1 MPGILE
7 RPKPTNET
15 NKQKSELL
23 NASVTV
29 VWVSV
34 HTRWVSAA
42 DVTHWSIWTG
52 LSSGLFLSCKGRI
65 SSLMLSLDFPLLAA
79 LIVVIALEREREGQ

>member
-42 DVTHWSIWTG
+42 DVTH
-52 LSSGLFLSCKGRI
+52 
-65 SSLMLSLDFPLLAA
+65 
-79 LIVVIALEREREGQ
+79 